1 MITNRLYS
9 LHYISGIPYLLPCGQ
24 LIADHFR
31 GMKLNDTGIFIWNRY
46 AAGDT
51 NIDEITQACM
61 SAFSIP
67 DSDYNDIRAD
77 VKAFTNELVANHV
90 LIDADTSVPCFM
102 TAGADSVP
110 KQCKTDS
117 ADSVPKQC
125 KADGTDSVPEHCKA
139 DGTDSVPD
147 QCKADGANSVPEH
160 CKADDADSVP
170 EHCKA
175 DGTNS
180 SAGRCNT
187 TDADSCPDFGI
198 YDSHDITYEIHRRSK
213 DIFLNSKNDTAES
226 DMQLHLLEI
235 AGIKLSISGPE
246 GTYAP
251 EFIPFESSADSFASD
266 ISISIYTDCDS
277 SEPHG
282 SPASKLPDY
291 PDSPAPVP
299 VILNRELK
307 IYEAGQYY
315 SFDFPSSKKIN
326 SAIMSKDG
334 TKISI
339 FCDKPDEYDIKNDD
353 DIYKKMREHKEYIR
367 NDASE
372 GISSIF
378 PEAPVP
384 RLKDDIFHAIRL
396 FFLYGAHRK
405 GMLMLHSSSILYRDR
420 AWLFSAS
427 SGIGKS
433 THTGLWHSLFGTP
446 VLNGDLNL
454 FTFRDE
460 VPVIMGT
467 PWCGTSGICDP
478 GTYRLGGIIMLKRA
492 VHDYTELLAPD
503 SQRLLILQRL
513 ISPAWNE
520 LQIKLSLNIIDRTAD
535 SVLCCRLNCTK
546 NENAAICMK
555 ERIDHYL
562 TEGTYNGHNTN
573 LN

>member
-51 NIDEITQACM
+51 DIDEITQACM

-67 DSDYNDIRAD
+67 GSDYNDIRAD
-77 VKAFTNELVANHV
+77 VEAFTNELVANHV
-90 LIDADTSVPCFM
+90 LIDADISDSGFM
-102 TAGADSVP
+102 TENDNP
-110 KQCKTDS
+110 
-117 ADSVPKQC
+117 
-125 KADGTDSVPEHCKA
+125 DGT
-139 DGTDSVPD
+139 
-147 QCKADGANSVPEH
+147 NSVPEH
-160 CKADDADSVP
+160 CKANGADSVP
-170 EHCKA
+170 AQCNA
-175 DGTNS
+175 DDADS

-187 TDADSCPDFGI
+187 TDADSCPDLGN

-213 DIFLNSKNDTAES
+213 DIFLNTKNNTAES

-235 AGIKLSISGPE
+235 AGIKLSISGPA

-277 SEPHG
+277 SETHS

-315 SFDFPSSKKIN
+315 LFDFPSSKKIN

-378 PEAPVP
+378 PETPVP

-396 FFLYGAHRK
+396 FFLYSAHRK

-427 SGIGKS
+427 SGTGKS